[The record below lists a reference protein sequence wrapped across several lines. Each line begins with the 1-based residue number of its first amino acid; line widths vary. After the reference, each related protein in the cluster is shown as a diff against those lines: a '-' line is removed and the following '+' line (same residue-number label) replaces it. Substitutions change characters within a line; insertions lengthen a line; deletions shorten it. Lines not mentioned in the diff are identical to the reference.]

1 MRHRLIALSIVPVL
15 LALTACG
22 SSGSSSS
29 TSTSTPGAGS
39 GAASGGSAVTVG
51 ESEFKLSPT
60 DATVKAGKVTITI
73 KNTGSVTHALTLE
86 KAGPGGKDVASP
98 TLQPGQ
104 TKTLTVSL
112 KAGRIEWYC
121 PIDGHKSMGMDG
133 HLTVTS

>member
-22 SSGSSSS
+22 GSGSSSS
-29 TSTSTPGAGS
+29 TSTP
-39 GAASGGSAVTVG
+39 AASSSASSGGSAVTVG

-73 KNTGSVTHALTLE
+73 KNTGSITHALTLE
-86 KAGPGGKDVASP
+86 KAGPGGKDVESP
-98 TLQPGQ
+98 MLQPGQ

-112 KAGRIEWYC
+112 KAGKIEWYC
-121 PIDGHKSMGMDG
+121 PIDGHRSMGMDG